1 MLIFNKKLSV
11 SPITTHINFKKSIK
25 KINQRVIR
33 KIKTIELWFKKNNME
48 ESQN

>member
-11 SPITTHINFKKSIK
+11 SPITTHINLKKVSK

-33 KIKTIELWFKKNNME
+33 EKLKL
-48 ESQN
+48 